1 MRRSRR
7 KGTALVALPRDRL
20 LLFEIAV
27 GLRRSAV
34 VVGAEA
40 REHGFEA
47 LAVFIAQDDESQA
60 KASATLYMANDGV
73 GLNAALLNEKVEFGG
88 HTFLDFEMRSLDEEA
103 VDADVEDAG
112 DVIAAIAAPT
122 NPNVV

>member
-1 MRRSRR
+1 M
-7 KGTALVALPRDRL
+7 
-20 LLFEIAV
+20 
-27 GLRRSAV
+27 
-34 VVGAEA
+34 VGAEA